1 VEAVLRTVRPDDLDA
16 LARVSHRAFSDV
28 AERHGSPPDFDSVES
43 ARAAFASFLTHPLT
57 YGVALEK
64 GGRVVGSAF
73 VHDRSPV
80 AAVGP
85 VTVDPDA
92 QDVGVGRSMMEA
104 VLEWARRGEFPSI
117 RLVQSAYHVRSLAL
131 YAGLGFDARE
141 PLCCPQGQAV
151 AEVVPGCRI
160 RRATPGDVAACNVL
174 CRRVHGFDRGFE
186 LARGVERGA
195 AMVVERGGRVTGYA
209 SEVAFW
215 GHAAADANQDLTALI
230 GAAPAFGGPGFLM
243 PTRNTELLR
252 WCLARGLR
260 IVQPMTLM
268 SVGWYQEP
276 GAPYLPSVGF

>member
-1 VEAVLRTVRPDDLDA
+1 MEAILRTARPDDLEA
-16 LARVSHRAFSDV
+16 LAKVCYRAFRDV
-28 AERHGSPPDFDSVES
+28 AERHGFPPDFDSVES

-57 YGVALEK
+57 YGVAVEK

-80 AAVGP
+80 ATVGP

-92 QDVGVGRSMMEA
+92 QDAGVGRSMMEA

-131 YAGLGFDARE
+131 YAGLGFDAKE
-141 PLCCPQGQAV
+141 SLCCLQGPAIDE
-151 AEVVPGCRI
+151 AVPGCRV
-160 RRATPGDVAACNVL
+160 RLATPGDVAACNVL
-174 CRRVHGFDRGFE
+174 CRQVHGFDRGFE
-186 LARGVERGA
+186 LARGVERGVA
-195 AMVVERGGRVTGYA
+195 TVVERGGRVTGYA

-215 GHAAADANQDLTALI
+215 GHAVADTNQDLTALI
-230 GAAPAFGGPGFLM
+230 AAASAFGGPGFLM

-252 WCLARGLR
+252 GCLARGLR

-268 SVGWYQEP
+268 SIGWYQEP